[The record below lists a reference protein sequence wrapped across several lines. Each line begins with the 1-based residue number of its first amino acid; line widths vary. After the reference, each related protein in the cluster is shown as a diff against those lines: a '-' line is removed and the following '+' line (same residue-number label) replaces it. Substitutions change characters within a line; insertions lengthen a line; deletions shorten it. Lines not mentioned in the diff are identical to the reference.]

1 MANPIIIGT
10 ADDTHQYVGNLT
22 VDKKL
27 RLCQEIGFES
37 AYGASLGLKKVDIAA
52 TTLSGATTN
61 LGTTQ
66 IPDGAFV
73 LGVLIRVVTVVTG
86 ATSIKIGDGS
96 DDDKWG
102 AGILVAAGS
111 KNQSS
116 DFTASPSLYTSATNV
131 VLTAVGGAASFAGG
145 TVRGA
150 IFYFDCSG
158 LTS

>member
-10 ADDTHQYVGNLT
+10 AEDTHQYVGNLT

-37 AYGASLGLKKVDIAA
+37 ANGASMGVKKVDIAS
-52 TTLSGATTN
+52 TTLSGGTTN

-73 LGVLIRVVTVVTG
+73 LGVLIRVVTLVTG
-86 ATSIKIGDGS
+86 CSSISVGDGS
-96 DDDKWG
+96 DADKWG
-102 AGILVAAGS
+102 ASIGLTVGS
-111 KNQSS
+111 KNDSS
-116 DFTASPSLYTSATNV
+116 NFTASPSLYTSATNV
-131 VLTAVGGAASFAGG
+131 VLTAVGGGASFSAGA
-145 TVRGA
+145 VRGA
-150 IFYFDCSG
+150 IFYIDFSS